1 VTSGSGALPDLT
13 TVSRPASGP
22 GLGRHLKSNLS
33 KHANLWRRPNWRI
46 YCLLALLHFAS
57 VKLTFL
63 CAVTP
68 ENEVVVWLPNAVLL
82 AALLRFRGRRG
93 WLMAALTF
101 SSDVIGNL
109 PSFPW
114 QEAILLSL
122 VNLVEVSITYLLL
135 QRSGASFELKR
146 IQDLRKFIGAGPLV
160 GALVASLLAAA
171 VLQAMSDTTTPYI
184 TLARLWWFGD
194 ALGLLI
200 YTPLL
205 LAFTRIDTEG
215 IRFRVRDCVI
225 MLLTLLLAGV
235 IFSARGGEVEGVSVT
250 PTLLLPAVLFIAF
263 RFGIRWTVL
272 TVALISLATSLML
285 TAGHQP
291 FGVVGVHL
299 ETVRAQEFI
308 LTLCIVG
315 IGFATL
321 LNELAMRE
329 RGLEKRVSQRTREL
343 ERSNAK
349 LAALSTTDGL
359 TGIANRRRFD
369 EVMSEEWR
377 RAIRSNQPLAL
388 AMVDVDLFKQYNDL
402 YGHQA
407 GDDCL
412 RAIAVLL
419 ATSARRP
426 GDLAARYGGEEFAFI
441 APVTDSGHA
450 LRLAESICRSLEELA
465 LPHRGS
471 PFGVVTASV
480 GVAVFDP
487 AREGSDKSNVSL
499 AQNSSD
505 ATAKIAAEKLVQGA
519 DAALYRAKQLGRNRV
534 VAKSENEDE

>member
-1 VTSGSGALPDLT
+1 VTVAIAAA
-13 TVSRPASGP
+13 RP
-22 GLGRHLKSNLS
+22 NLS
-33 KHANLWRRPNWRI
+33 APLANLSTNARTAAAPRRRAQFWRRPDWRI
-46 YCLLALLHFAS
+46 YCLLVLLHYAS

-93 WLMAALTF
+93 WLMAMLTF
-101 SSDVIGNL
+101 SSDLIGNL
-109 PSFPW
+109 PAFPW
-114 QEAILLSL
+114 QEAVLLSL
-122 VNLVEVSITYLLL
+122 INLSEVGIAYFLML
-135 QRSGASFELKR
+135 RSGASFELKR
-146 IQDLRKFIGAGPLV
+146 IQDLRKFIGAGPLA
-160 GALVASLLAAA
+160 GALVASMLAAA
-171 VLQAMSDTTTPYI
+171 VLQAMSGTTIPYF

-205 LAFTRIDTEG
+205 LAFTHADTEG
-215 IRFRVRDCVI
+215 IRLRGRDWAT
-225 MLLTLLLAGV
+225 MLLTLALAV
-235 IFSARGGEVEGVSVT
+235 LIFSARGGEIDGVSVT
-250 PTLLLPAVLFIAF
+250 PTLLLPAVLFVAF
-263 RFGIRWTVL
+263 RFGIRWTAL
-272 TVALISLATSLML
+272 TVALISLAVALML
-285 TAGHQP
+285 TAGHKP
-291 FGVVGVHL
+291 FGDVNVHL

-321 LNELAMRE
+321 LNEVLMRE
-329 RGLEKRVSQRTREL
+329 RGLEKRVSQRTAEL

-369 EVMSEEWR
+369 EVMSAEWR
-377 RAIRSNQPLAL
+377 RAIRSKQPLAL
-388 AMVDVDLFKQYNDL
+388 AMLDVDLFKQYNDL

-412 RAIAVLL
+412 RAIAELL
-419 ATSARRP
+419 TASARRP

-441 APVTDSGHA
+441 APVTDRAHA
-450 LRLAESICRSLEELA
+450 LRLAESICRALEALA
-465 LPHRGS
+465 MPHSGS
-471 PFGVVTASV
+471 PFGTVTASI

-487 AREGSDKSNVSL
+487 VDENALEKSTDMDARTGAQKL
-499 AQNSSD
+499 AQS
-505 ATAKIAAEKLVQGA
+505 A
-519 DAALYRAKQLGRNRV
+519 DAALYRAKQLGRNQV
-534 VAKSENEDE
+534 VADSQPGQHRQDS